1 MAICMALL
9 TLYLHRRLCS
19 NQRKHSEADNIN
31 SDFLLGALTKKKK
44 KKVQHKFNQV

>member
-9 TLYLHRRLCS
+9 ALYLHRRLWS
-19 NQRKHSEADNIN
+19 NQRKHLEADNIN

-44 KKVQHKFNQV
+44 KKSSA